1 MITVFPVMPIMRL
14 RLLTYNIHKGM
25 NSGNRRFV
33 LHTIRES
40 LRGVGADLV
49 LVQEIHG
56 DFSGDGRAIHGW
68 PDNNQLDYLA
78 DGVWPHRAYAMN
90 AVYRRGH
97 HGNAVFSKF
106 PLAVVDNVDVSFSR
120 GSSRS
125 LFHVVVEV
133 PGAVPMHVICVH
145 LGLFG
150 FERARQLR
158 QLARHIHER
167 VDAGAALVVAG
178 DFNDWRSHA
187 SRYLGE
193 VEGLDEVF
201 HSASG
206 QHARTFPSWMPMLRM
221 DRIYL
226 RGCRAVSGEQLQ
238 GDPWWRLSDHIP
250 LLAEIELP
258 VEAAAARPLNRP
270 GSA

>member
-1 MITVFPVMPIMRL
+1 MRL
-14 RLLTYNIHKGM
+14 NLLTYNIHKGM

-33 LHTIRES
+33 LHSIRES
-40 LRGVGADLV
+40 LRDVGADLV
-49 LVQEIHG
+49 LLQEIHG
-56 DFSGDGRAIHGW
+56 DFSGAGRAIQGW

-106 PLAVVDNVDVSFSR
+106 PLAMLGNVDVSLSR
-120 GSSRS
+120 GASRS
-125 LFHVVVEV
+125 LLHVVINA
-133 PGAVPMHVICVH
+133 PDAVPLHVICVH

-158 QLARHIHER
+158 QLASHIHER
-167 VDAGAALVVAG
+167 VDPGSALVVAG

-193 VEGLDEVF
+193 VEGLEEIF
-201 HSASG
+201 RGESG
-206 QHARTFPSWMPMLRM
+206 HYARTFPSWMPMLRM

-226 RGCRAVSGEQLQ
+226 RGCRTVDAVQLQ
-238 GDPWWRLSDHIP
+238 GDPWWSLSDHIP

-258 VEAAAARPLNRP
+258 AAGVRAAPLSRP
-270 GSA
+270 GPA